1 MPIYCRALIKEDK
14 KKFLEMIQQISG
26 VDAWNMNYYVEKEK
40 TPVDY
45 KPHIIRHFEEKI
57 DEYIEK
63 EVIHLILEKNDGTER
78 ILGYSKMFITDGTV
92 DVWDTYLI
100 PEVRDKN
107 LSHVAWKYMSTLGTS
122 FTAHSNPE
130 NPGQSVSHDTLKTIG
145 FKVEEQD
152 DKGPKTWRLGEKAK
166 PKPPVKEEKVEPK
179 EEKPTKADDPKAPDT
194 QA

>member
-1 MPIYCRALIKEDK
+1 MAIYCRTINKKDKEEFLKLITDVAD
-14 KKFLEMIQQISG
+14 I
-26 VDAWNMNYYVEKEK
+26 DAWNMNYFVPSN
-40 TPVDY
+40 PVTAEGY
-45 KPHIIRHFEEKI
+45 KSHINRHFEEKI

-63 EVIHLILEKNDGTER
+63 EVIHLILEKNDDGTER
-78 ILGYSKMFITDGTV
+78 ILGYSKMFINGDTV

-130 NPGQSVSHDTLKTIG
+130 NPGQSVSHDTLLTIG

-152 DKGPKTWRLGEKAK
+152 EKGPKTWRLGDK
-166 PKPPVKEEKVEPK
+166 PKPVESK
-179 EEKPTKADDPKAPDT
+179 EKPMKADDPKAPDT
-194 QA
+194 QV